1 MENTVVN
8 SLLALLVAFG
18 VAALLG
24 PIVIPILH
32 RLKFGQNVR
41 DDGPKTHL
49 KKQNTPTM
57 GGVMILIAIV
67 AATLIFAHKNYSL
80 ALWALLFAV
89 LFGLVGFLDDFIK
102 IIKKR
107 SMGLHAWQKIA
118 AQFVLS
124 LGFAIALYF
133 HPAVGSTIWLDRL
146 DLGIFFIP
154 FAMFVIIAA
163 VNSVNLIDGLDG
175 LSSSVTSIYS
185 TGSGLIVLLYLLT
198 FSSASLSGE
207 QAVIM
212 SDTLGGL
219 SGLAVFSFATAGALP
234 SIVIPENITFIGYSA
249 FEECASASYVS
260 LPSSLKQLGEAA
272 FKNCGSL
279 RYVLVNAVEPPQG
292 APKLSWFD
300 TGEERFTPFRGPIY
314 VPDESVE
321 TYKTDTYF
329 SEYASQIRPM
339 SEFSPVGE

>member
-133 HPAVGSTIWLDRL
+133 HPSVGSTIWLDRL

-219 SGLAVFSFATAGALP
+219 SGLAVFSFATAGACLGFLVHNSYPAKVFMGDLGAFTLGGAVAAMALLSRTSLLLP
-234 SIVIPENITFIGYSA
+234 LMGVLYVATSISVILQVGSYKLRHKRIFRMAPLHHHFELGGAPETRIVSMYSVVTA
-249 FEECASASYVS
+249 IASA
-260 LPSSLKQLGEAA
+260 AA
-272 FKNCGSL
+272 LLIFWLCK
-279 RYVLVNAVEPPQG
+279 
-292 APKLSWFD
+292 
-300 TGEERFTPFRGPIY
+300 
-314 VPDESVE
+314 
-321 TYKTDTYF
+321 
-329 SEYASQIRPM
+329 
-339 SEFSPVGE
+339 